1 MGDISRFLKEE
12 HLSQI
17 FGIILI
23 AISILISISLFSYKS
38 TDLGLYTSSPNF
50 PVENAVGIVGAYLAG
65 AILFILGISGYLLP
79 LITFVWG
86 INKFSGKS
94 TQGIYT
100 KLIGIAVF
108 FISGASIL
116 SIFFSDVAHNSMHK
130 GGLLGYWISIHA
142 IGYFGR
148 TGSYVILFTLL
159 VLSLFLITEFLLLPL
174 LVSMINI
181 AMQPFKKIR
190 DLRFNLK
197 TFSTE
202 RPSISESKIVRTEKH
217 EARESSLEKSVVM
230 EAKKE
235 TRHLF
240 PGKMEKKRN
249 LAPKDIP
256 PIKPKRIIGDYKLP
270 PLDLLNSP
278 PPLAERHIEND
289 IDNNLRILE
298 ETLRDFGIEVKVTQA
313 DRGPVITRY
322 ELQPAAGVKVQK
334 IVALSDDIALA
345 LKAHSVRIVA
355 PIPGKSRVGVEVPNS
370 TTTTVYLK
378 EILESKEF
386 QSSES
391 KLTIV
396 LGKDTAGVPIVTDL
410 ADMPHILI
418 AGTTGSG
425 KTVCVNS
432 IITSI
437 LFNATPDEVKLIMV
451 DPKMVEMA
459 CFDGLPHLLCP
470 VVTDPKKVSSTLKW
484 VLKEMEDRYKLFA
497 RLGVRN
503 IDIYNEKL
511 EKDKEI
517 DINAEV
523 RKEDLSP
530 LPYIVI
536 IIDELAD
543 LMMISSQDVE
553 NAITRLAQLSRA
565 VGIHI
570 ILATQRPSV
579 DVITGVIK
587 ANFPARI
594 SFQVASK
601 VDSRTVLDANGADKL
616 LGKGDMLF
624 LRPGTSKPIRAQGN
638 LVTDEEI
645 ERVIEFIKSQKE
657 PVYIEE
663 IINDNAGILG
673 DRTPE
678 EDELYEEAKRIII
691 ETGQASISML
701 QRRLRIGYSRAARL
715 IDMMEANGVVGR
727 YRGSKSREIL
737 VKAASE

>member
-1 MGDISRFLKEE
+1 MGYISRFLKEE

-23 AISILISISLFSYKS
+23 AISILLAISLFSYKS

-50 PVENAVGIVGAYLAG
+50 PAENAVGIVGAYLAG
-65 AILFILGISGYLLP
+65 VILFILGISGYLLP

-108 FISGASIL
+108 FISSASIL
-116 SIFFSDVAHNSMHK
+116 SIFFSNAAHNSMHK
-130 GGLLGYWISIHA
+130 GGLLGYWISSHA
-142 IGYFGR
+142 IGYLGR
-148 TGSYVILFTLL
+148 TGSYVMLFTLL

-174 LVSMINI
+174 LVSMVNI

-190 DLRFNLK
+190 GLRFNLK
-197 TFSTE
+197 TASTE
-202 RPSISESKIVRTEKH
+202 RPSISESKIVRMEKH
-217 EARESSLEKSVVM
+217 DARESSLEKAVVM

-240 PGKMEKKRN
+240 PGKMGKKRD
-249 LAPKDIP
+249 LVPKDIL
-256 PIKPKRIIGDYKLP
+256 PIKPKRIVGDYKLP

-278 PPLAERHIEND
+278 PPLAERQIED
-289 IDNNLRILE
+289 DTDNNSRILE

-313 DRGPVITRY
+313 DSGPVITRY

-386 QSSES
+386 QSAAS

-410 ADMPHILI
+410 ADMPHLLI

-437 LFNATPDEVKLIMV
+437 LFNATPDEVKFIMV

-484 VLKEMEDRYKLFA
+484 LLKEMEDRYKLFA
-497 RLGVRN
+497 RLGMRN
-503 IDIYNEKL
+503 IDVYNEKL
-511 EKDKEI
+511 EKSQGNGKREI
-517 DINAEV
+517 DVE
-523 RKEDLSP
+523 ELSP

-624 LRPGTSKPIRAQGN
+624 LKPGTSKPIRAQGN

-645 ERVIEFIKSQKE
+645 ERVIKFIKSQKG
-657 PVYIEE
+657 PVYVEE
-663 IINDNAGILG
+663 IVNDSARGLG
-673 DRTPE
+673 VGSLE

-701 QRRLRIGYSRAARL
+701 QRRLRVGYSRAARL
-715 IDMMEANGVVGR
+715 IDMMEVNGVVGR

-737 VKAASE
+737 IEAARE

>member
-1 MGDISRFLKEE
+1 MGYISRFLKEE

-23 AISILISISLFSYKS
+23 AISILLAISLFSYKS

-108 FISGASIL
+108 FISSASIL
-116 SIFFSDVAHNSMHK
+116 SIFFSNAAHNSMHK
-130 GGLLGYWISIHA
+130 GGLLGYWISSHA
-142 IGYFGR
+142 IGYLGR
-148 TGSYVILFTLL
+148 TGSYVMLFTLL

-174 LVSMINI
+174 LVSMVNI

-190 DLRFNLK
+190 GLRFNLK
-197 TFSTE
+197 TASTE
-202 RPSISESKIVRTEKH
+202 RPSISESKIVRMEKH
-217 EARESSLEKSVVM
+217 DARESSLEKAVVM

-240 PGKMEKKRN
+240 PGKMGKKRD
-249 LAPKDIP
+249 LVPKDIL
-256 PIKPKRIIGDYKLP
+256 PIKPKRIVGDYKLP

-278 PPLAERHIEND
+278 PPLAERQIED
-289 IDNNLRILE
+289 DTDNNSRILE

-313 DRGPVITRY
+313 DSGPVITRY

-386 QSSES
+386 QSAAS

-410 ADMPHILI
+410 ADMPHLLI

-437 LFNATPDEVKLIMV
+437 LFNATPDEVKFIMV

-484 VLKEMEDRYKLFA
+484 LLKEMEDRYKLFA
-497 RLGVRN
+497 RLGMRN

-511 EKDKEI
+511 EKSQGNGKREI
-517 DINAEV
+517 DVE
-523 RKEDLSP
+523 ELSP

-624 LRPGTSKPIRAQGN
+624 LKPGTSKPIRAQGN

-645 ERVIEFIKSQKE
+645 ERVIKFIKSQKG
-657 PVYIEE
+657 PVYVEE
-663 IINDNAGILG
+663 IVNDSARGLG
-673 DRTPE
+673 VGSLE

-701 QRRLRIGYSRAARL
+701 QRRLRVGYSRAARL
-715 IDMMEANGVVGR
+715 IDMMEVNGVVGR

>member
-1 MGDISRFLKEE
+1 MGYISRFLKEE

-23 AISILISISLFSYKS
+23 AISILLAISLFSYKS

-50 PVENAVGIVGAYLAG
+50 PAENAVGIVGAYLAG
-65 AILFILGISGYLLP
+65 VILFISGISGYLLP

-108 FISGASIL
+108 FISSASIL
-116 SIFFSDVAHNSMHK
+116 SIFFSNAAHNSMHK
-130 GGLLGYWISIHA
+130 GGLLGYWISSHA
-142 IGYFGR
+142 IGYLGR
-148 TGSYVILFTLL
+148 TGSYVMLFTLL

-174 LVSMINI
+174 LVSMVNI

-190 DLRFNLK
+190 GLRFNLK
-197 TFSTE
+197 TASTE
-202 RPSISESKIVRTEKH
+202 RPSISESKIVRMEKH
-217 EARESSLEKSVVM
+217 DARESSLEKAVVM

-240 PGKMEKKRN
+240 PGKMGKKRD
-249 LAPKDIP
+249 LVPKDIL
-256 PIKPKRIIGDYKLP
+256 PIKPKRIVGDYKLP

-278 PPLAERHIEND
+278 PPLAERQIED
-289 IDNNLRILE
+289 DTDNNSRILE

-313 DRGPVITRY
+313 DSGPVITRY

-386 QSSES
+386 QSAAS

-410 ADMPHILI
+410 ADMPHLLI

-437 LFNATPDEVKLIMV
+437 LFNATPDEVKFIMV

-484 VLKEMEDRYKLFA
+484 LLKEMEDRYKLFA
-497 RLGVRN
+497 RLGMRN
-503 IDIYNEKL
+503 IDVYNEKL
-511 EKDKEI
+511 EKSQGNGKREI
-517 DINAEV
+517 DVE
-523 RKEDLSP
+523 ELSP

-624 LRPGTSKPIRAQGN
+624 LKPGTSKPIRAQGN

-645 ERVIEFIKSQKE
+645 ERVIKFIKSQKG
-657 PVYIEE
+657 PVYVEE
-663 IINDNAGILG
+663 IVNDSARGLG
-673 DRTPE
+673 VGSLE

-701 QRRLRIGYSRAARL
+701 QRRLRVGYSRAARL
-715 IDMMEANGVVGR
+715 IDMMEVNGVVGR

-737 VKAASE
+737 IEAARE

>member
-1 MGDISRFLKEE
+1 MGYISRFLKEE

-23 AISILISISLFSYKS
+23 AISILLAISLFSYKS

-108 FISGASIL
+108 FISSASIL
-116 SIFFSDVAHNSMHK
+116 SIFFSNAAHNSMHK
-130 GGLLGYWISIHA
+130 GGLLGYWISSHA
-142 IGYFGR
+142 IGYLGR
-148 TGSYVILFTLL
+148 TGSYVMLFTLL

-174 LVSMINI
+174 LVSMVNI

-190 DLRFNLK
+190 GLRFNLK
-197 TFSTE
+197 TASTE
-202 RPSISESKIVRTEKH
+202 RPSISESKIVRMEKH
-217 EARESSLEKSVVM
+217 DARESSLEKAVVM

-240 PGKMEKKRN
+240 PGKMGKKRD
-249 LAPKDIP
+249 LVPKDIL
-256 PIKPKRIIGDYKLP
+256 PIKPKRIVGDYKLP

-278 PPLAERHIEND
+278 PPLAERQIED
-289 IDNNLRILE
+289 DTDNNSRILE

-313 DRGPVITRY
+313 DSGPVITRY

-386 QSSES
+386 QSAAS

-410 ADMPHILI
+410 ADMPHLLI

-437 LFNATPDEVKLIMV
+437 LFNATPDEVKFIMV

-484 VLKEMEDRYKLFA
+484 LLKEMEDRYKLFA
-497 RLGVRN
+497 RLGMRN
-503 IDIYNEKL
+503 IDVYNEKL
-511 EKDKEI
+511 EKSQGNGKREI
-517 DINAEV
+517 DVE
-523 RKEDLSP
+523 ELSP

-624 LRPGTSKPIRAQGN
+624 LKPGTSKPIRAQGN

-645 ERVIEFIKSQKE
+645 ERVIKFIKSQKG
-657 PVYIEE
+657 PVYVEE
-663 IINDNAGILG
+663 IVNDSARGLG
-673 DRTPE
+673 VGSLE

-701 QRRLRIGYSRAARL
+701 QRRLRVGYSRAARL
-715 IDMMEANGVVGR
+715 IDMMEVNGVVGR